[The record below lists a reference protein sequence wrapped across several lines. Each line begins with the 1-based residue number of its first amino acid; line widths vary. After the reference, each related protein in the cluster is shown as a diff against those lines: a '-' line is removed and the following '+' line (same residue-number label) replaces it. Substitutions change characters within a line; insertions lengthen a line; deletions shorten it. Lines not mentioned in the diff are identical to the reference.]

1 MKRALFV
8 SIVVAMMGLSSEG
21 QAQMGV
27 DDGRSDEYYVG
38 NGSQDDARG
47 SGGGAVSLTEARAS
61 GRGMRLGGGGLAG
74 RQIPDR
80 YTIRDGDT
88 LWDISGHFYG
98 NPWQW
103 PKVWSYNPEITN
115 PHWIYPDDTL
125 RLVRQGTEGA
135 RLPTADSGAR
145 VEFTDGELAPGTI
158 LLRDQGYLD
167 KDALEAFGEIVGSPE
182 DHMLLTTHDDVYIQ
196 FGEESEVRRGMELSV
211 YRRIHAHDRSPEESG
226 ELVRIFGTVQLRS
239 YDPETRVGRAK
250 ISEALDP
257 IERGFEVA
265 DIARSFEMVPP
276 RENAHDLDARV
287 VAALR
292 PLQVFGDYQVIFISL
307 GAEDE
312 DDEDAD
318 ERPPRPPIELGNRF
332 FIVRAGDEWRD
343 NLTVSARETGAT
355 DVSGE
360 PVEYPD
366 EIVAEARVANVRP
379 NSAALMVT
387 RAVSEIVIG
396 DRAEMRRGY

>member
-1 MKRALFV
+1 
-8 SIVVAMMGLSSEG
+8 
-21 QAQMGV
+21 
-27 DDGRSDEYYVG
+27 
-38 NGSQDDARG
+38 
-47 SGGGAVSLTEARAS
+47 
-61 GRGMRLGGGGLAG
+61 GMRLGGGGLRG
-74 RQIPDR
+74 RQIPDS

-125 RLVRQGTEGA
+125 RLVPQGSEGA
-135 RLPTADSGAR
+135 RLATGDGTDTGAR
-145 VEFTDGELAPGTI
+145 SEFTQGEMAPGTI
-158 LLRDQGYLD
+158 QLRDQGYLD

-182 DHMLLTTHDDVYIQ
+182 DHMLLTTYDDVYIQ
-196 FGEESEVRRGMELSV
+196 FAEESEVRRGMELSIF
-211 YRRIHAHDRSPEESG
+211 RRIHAHDRSPEESG

-265 DIARSFEMVPP
+265 DIPRSFEMVPP
-276 RENAHDLDARV
+276 RENAADLDARV

-307 GAEDE
+307 GEEDEDE
-312 DDEDAD
+312 DDDNAE

-343 NLTVSARETGAT
+343 NLTASARDTGAT
-355 DVSGE
+355 DMSAE

-366 EIVAEARVANVRP
+366 EIVAEARVVNVRP

-387 RAVSEIVIG
+387 RAVGEVVIG